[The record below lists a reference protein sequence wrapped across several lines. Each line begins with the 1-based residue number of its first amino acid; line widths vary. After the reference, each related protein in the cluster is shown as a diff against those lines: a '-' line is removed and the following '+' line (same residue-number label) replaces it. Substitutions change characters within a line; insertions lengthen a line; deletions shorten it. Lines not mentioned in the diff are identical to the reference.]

1 MTNPPKME
9 KTGTNSNYPR
19 TYTRGEISYTTN
31 RFLQRLNCIT
41 MNEKSK
47 TDEMEKKI
55 RKKNMEEVEEEKES
69 GEFEPLKFTS
79 YENRG

>member
-1 MTNPPKME
+1 
-9 KTGTNSNYPR
+9 
-19 TYTRGEISYTTN
+19 
-31 RFLQRLNCIT
+31 

-47 TDEMEKKI
+47 TDEVEKKI
-55 RKKNMEEVEEEKES
+55 RKKNMEEEKES

>member
-9 KTGTNSNYPR
+9 KTEFELSSNVHEGGNIVY
-19 TYTRGEISYTTN
+19 
-31 RFLQRLNCIT
+31 
-41 MNEKSK
+41 
-47 TDEMEKKI
+47 DESFSPTIKLYYDERKVKDEVEKKI